1 MTLQLKQA
9 LQIAKPLARTC
20 TTCKGMKSWLWSS
33 LVRASKSFGDW
44 WSCLVLSAGLC
55 RSFGFLHLAW
65 NVKLIYIIEQHQKPP
80 WRDLVFGFMW
90 GTPRESQTFTRESRA
105 KALRK
110 ECVKVEPRKQWRK
123 QVDSRSTFHH
133 LRAIFRESNRERYYE
148 IHVAAKARTVRAK
161 EPRKPLRKLV
171 RIRTKSLPG
180 FRRRSII

>member
-1 MTLQLKQA
+1 
-9 LQIAKPLARTC
+9 
-20 TTCKGMKSWLWSS
+20 
-33 LVRASKSFGDW
+33 
-44 WSCLVLSAGLC
+44 
-55 RSFGFLHLAW
+55 
-65 NVKLIYIIEQHQKPP
+65 
-80 WRDLVFGFMW
+80 MW

-171 RIRTKSLPG
+171 RIRTKSLPRFSTPLNYIIYIYIMCIYIYTYIYIYTLVVPWLKSH
-180 FRRRSII
+180 FRSDFWLNSVDMLICFDIF